1 MADVASEEYVAS
13 LRRRLWTLEQK
24 IMGDEAPPDSHSLL
38 DTLDVV
44 KRRLQTFSTK
54 KEEVKA
60 AWQKI
65 PELEAVLKPGYANS
79 VSLSTG
85 AKEEMLLCYTE
96 PLESI
101 GPQVDQL
108 RTLKN
113 CINSLE
119 LRGMEA
125 HQKRISSLARTH
137 VTQEETAVEL
147 SENVR
152 KFVDAYGKILLQMS
166 SKCVELDDTVTQLE
180 KSVISSNN

>member
-13 LRRRLWTLEQK
+13 LRRRLWVLEQK

-38 DTLDVV
+38 NTLDVV
-44 KRRLQTFSTK
+44 KRRLQTFSTRK
-54 KEEVKA
+54 DEVKA

-79 VSLSTG
+79 NSLSTG
-85 AKEEMLLCYTE
+85 AKEEMLLCCTE
-96 PLESI
+96 ALETI

-113 CINSLE
+113 SINSLE

-125 HQKRISSLARTH
+125 HQKRISSLAKTH
-137 VTQEETAVEL
+137 IVQEEAAAEL
-147 SENVR
+147 SQRVR
-152 KFVDAYGKILLQMS
+152 RFVDAYSKILLQMS
-166 SKCVELDDTVTQLE
+166 SKCVELDDTVAQLE
-180 KSVISSNN
+180 KSVQ